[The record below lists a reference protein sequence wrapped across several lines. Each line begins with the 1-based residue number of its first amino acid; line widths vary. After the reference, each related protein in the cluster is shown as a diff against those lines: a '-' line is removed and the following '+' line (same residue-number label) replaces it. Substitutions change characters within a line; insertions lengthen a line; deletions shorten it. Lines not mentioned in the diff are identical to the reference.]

1 MNKNIELGK
10 NVKIGNNVI
19 FGDNIKIGNNVKI
32 DDFARIL
39 SNVEIGDN
47 SYIGAFTTIGD
58 EGIDYQNEKNINK
71 GKTIIGN
78 NALIRSYTAIYH
90 SVKIGDNFQTGHRVT
105 IREKSEI
112 GNNVRIGT
120 LSDIQGYCQIG
131 NYVNF
136 HSNVH
141 IGQKSKIED
150 FVWIFPY
157 CILTNDPIPPSNELF
172 GVTIKKYSVIATNSV
187 ILPGVTIEEESF
199 VGAKT
204 LVNKNVEKGSLVVG
218 NPMKY
223 LGKTEK
229 LINKKTGKTHY
240 PWQYNFDRG
249 MPWENIGY
257 KKWLEEQKINGGGY
271 NYNNLIC
278 LGDKITLRTVE
289 EKDASFILQ
298 LRNKEELKKYI
309 SDTNISLEQQ
319 AEWIRNYKIREEN
332 GQEFYFIV
340 EDKNK
345 IPCGTIRIYEI
356 EERS

>member
-1 MNKNIELGK
+1 MAKNIELGK
-10 NVKIGNNVI
+10 NIKIGNNVI

-47 SYIGAFTTIGD
+47 SYIGAFVTVGD
-58 EGIDYQNEKNINK
+58 EGIDYQTEENINK

-78 NALIRSYTAIYH
+78 NALIRSYSVIYH
-90 SVKIGDNFQTGHRVT
+90 SVKIENNFQTGHRVT

-131 NYVNF
+131 NYVNL

-157 CILTNDPIPPSNELF
+157 CILTNDPIPPSNKLF
-172 GVTIKKYSVIATNSV
+172 GVTVKKYSVIATNSV
-187 ILPGVTIEEESF
+187 VLPGVIIEEESF
-199 VGAKT
+199 IGAKT

-223 LGKTEK
+223 IGKTEK
-229 LINKKTGKTHY
+229 LINKNTGKVHY

-249 MPWENIGY
+249 MPWEGIGY
-257 KKWLEEQKINGGGY
+257 KKWLEQK
-271 NYNNLIC
+271 
-278 LGDKITLRTVE
+278 K
-289 EKDASFILQ
+289 
-298 LRNKEELKKYI
+298 
-309 SDTNISLEQQ
+309 
-319 AEWIRNYKIREEN
+319 
-332 GQEFYFIV
+332 
-340 EDKNK
+340 
-345 IPCGTIRIYEI
+345 
-356 EERS
+356 